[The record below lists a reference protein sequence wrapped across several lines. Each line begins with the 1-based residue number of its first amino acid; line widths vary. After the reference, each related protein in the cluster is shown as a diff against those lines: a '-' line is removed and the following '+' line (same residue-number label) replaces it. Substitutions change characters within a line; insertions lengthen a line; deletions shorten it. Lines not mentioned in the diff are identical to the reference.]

1 VAFEQATIKVVKERE
16 FGELKAIIEQVLAPG
31 RVVKFLKALD
41 SRGLQVRNFDRIMAT
56 KLIDSVAGTKAG
68 LTESVYGSL
77 PVSDQAQLREFY
89 LSRIEEVDPAL
100 RVKFRKVYRYL

>member
-1 VAFEQATIKVVKERE
+1 MAFEQATIKVVKEGE
-16 FGELKAIIEQVLAPG
+16 FGELRAIIEQVLAPE

-41 SRGLQVRNFDRIMAT
+41 RRRLRVRNVDAILAA
-56 KLIDSVAGTKAG
+56 KVIDSVAGTKAG
-68 LTESVYGSL
+68 VVESVYSSL

-100 RVKFRKVYRYL
+100 RVKFRKVYQYS